1 MRKEGCIQHF
11 QTWDNIYL
19 TYRNYVES
27 QCFRTLRVWPSE
39 ASFHFIAW
47 IYAMYWDKS
56 LEKIFFSGRQKFLL
70 LLLKLARKT
79 HWSLFP
85 NHYVLTF
92 WEKKK
97 KVDKCVIPPWNQTLY
112 IRASTLRV
120 ILTLP
125 LPRTAG
131 AIWRHSWF
139 SELRSLELLLA
150 SPGKRPGMLLKTLQF
165 TGQHP
170 Q

>member
-79 HWSLFP
+79 H
-85 NHYVLTF
+85 
-92 WEKKK
+92 
-97 KVDKCVIPPWNQTLY
+97 
-112 IRASTLRV
+112 
-120 ILTLP
+120 
-125 LPRTAG
+125 
-131 AIWRHSWF
+131 
-139 SELRSLELLLA
+139 
-150 SPGKRPGMLLKTLQF
+150 
-165 TGQHP
+165 
-170 Q
+170 

>member
-1 MRKEGCIQHF
+1 M
-11 QTWDNIYL
+11 
-19 TYRNYVES
+19 ES

-39 ASFHFIAW
+39 TSFHFIAW

-131 AIWRHSWF
+131 AIWRHFLVFRAEESGVAIGLSW
-139 SELRSLELLLA
+139 EEARDVAKNVTIHRTAPTIKHYLA
-150 SPGKRPGMLLKTLQF
+150 
-165 TGQHP
+165 
-170 Q
+170 